1 MVRVICLLFFISVT
15 IAQPSK
21 AQEGTFRYSAK
32 ATSEKVLTAE
42 EKAKAEMRQQITDMA
57 FKELSAKKA
66 LRRASEEL
74 QRAQKEA
81 AIFASFWPE
90 TTGDLS
96 QQSFSEQQQKL
107 EHLQDSLDITP
118 GKMTLQEWLSPEN
131 VRSRV
136 ELWSSV
142 KREAEEISFVLKSFV
157 AALARHQDAVTEFDA
172 WQIEASQLAQHPGVD
187 KLALNAA
194 FEAQD
199 KAKELW
205 LNADSS
211 YANALSSNSQLLL
224 FIRQTAESSPTL
236 LLLSEARE
244 SVSTL
249 LQEANEAKDIDPAQE
264 RISFW
269 IILIALAVFLAL
281 IACYFRL
288 K

>member
-1 MVRVICLLFFISVT
+1 
-15 IAQPSK
+15 
-21 AQEGTFRYSAK
+21 
-32 ATSEKVLTAE
+32 
-42 EKAKAEMRQQITDMA
+42 
-57 FKELSAKKA
+57 
-66 LRRASEEL
+66 
-74 QRAQKEA
+74 
-81 AIFASFWPE
+81 
-90 TTGDLS
+90 
-96 QQSFSEQQQKL
+96 
-107 EHLQDSLDITP
+107 
-118 GKMTLQEWLSPEN
+118 
-131 VRSRV
+131 
-136 ELWSSV
+136 
-142 KREAEEISFVLKSFV
+142 
-157 AALARHQDAVTEFDA
+157 
-172 WQIEASQLAQHPGVD
+172 VD